1 MKIVLED
8 KVYVQLNDLAHMM
21 KFLNGRSVP
30 VSVFD
35 KVFGEVFVCTDSN
48 RYDFVEFNTQ
58 EEIEFF
64 KDLEYSVDYMECKDL
79 TDKELIA
86 KGQSIADELNELA
99 DKFNSLTEEEK
110 ANNTDIVDRHG
121 LLEFKMYS
129 VRDVIFYKQGK
140 LKMKMPKEVSIK
152 KETPKVKGVEEVKKE
167 NGLKKLINKI
177 RRR

>member
-1 MKIVLED
+1 MKIVLEN

-58 EEIEFF
+58 EEIDFF

-86 KGQSIADELNELA
+86 KGQSIADELNALA

-110 ANNTDIVDRHG
+110 ANSTSLVDRHG

-140 LKMKMPKEVSIK
+140 LKMKMPKEVTEVK
-152 KETPKVKGVEEVKKE
+152 TKEVTEVKKE